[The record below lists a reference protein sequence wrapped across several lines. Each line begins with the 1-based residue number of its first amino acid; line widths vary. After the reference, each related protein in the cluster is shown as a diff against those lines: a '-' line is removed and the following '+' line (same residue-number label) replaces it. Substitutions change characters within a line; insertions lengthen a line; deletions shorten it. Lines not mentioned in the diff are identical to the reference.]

1 MNAEGYEFAIQYREG
16 PDEEWAFYYTNKFD
30 EERPYPSKKS
40 VNNALAQ
47 IKSPPKWSY
56 RARVADTR
64 EYRIVKRP
72 YGDWEDHNA

>member
-1 MNAEGYEFAIQYREG
+1 MNVEGYEFAIQYRES
-16 PDEEWAFYYTNKFD
+16 PNEEWEFYYTNKFD
-30 EERPYPSKKS
+30 EERPYPSNKS

-56 RARVADTR
+56 RNRINGAR

-72 YGDWEDHNA
+72 YGAWEDSND